1 MTVKNNSCPVFLDKV
16 KSDTPCEAKPYKY
29 KSSNKSISIEKIVAR
44 RTPMERHAPEE
55 EEPETEA
62 CRSAQGMMR
71 PM

>member
-1 MTVKNNSCPVFLDKV
+1 M
-16 KSDTPCEAKPYKY
+16 
-29 KSSNKSISIEKIVAR
+29 KSIIKAYRQMPAKTRVCASKKRMGIRSAGLPTFLWPIVAR

-55 EEPETEA
+55 EETETEA